1 MSDPRQED
9 VEALASFGIKFYQD
23 RRKRRF
29 RLVKANF
36 GHDAYKDQDLLA
48 SVAAMILEAKSE
60 KSSG

>member
-1 MSDPRQED
+1 MSDENE
-9 VEALASFGIKFYQD
+9 VEELASFGIKFYQD

-48 SVAAMILEAKSE
+48 SVAAMIVKARSE
-60 KSSG
+60 KSGE